1 MFPFCSFFYPLIT
14 LHEII
19 FHILNPLIVFAVIVV
34 ARSSDAKY
42 LAVSSQDGYCT
53 LLEFENNE
61 LGSRV
66 SLSGW
71 FLMICVLR
79 YVRTSIINV
88 RQNKSLNVFLMIIA
102 IVFLI

>member
-1 MFPFCSFFYPLIT
+1 MFPFLFIFLPLIT

-19 FHILNPLIVFAVIVV
+19 FHVSNPLIMFTVIVV

-53 LLEFENNE
+53 LLEFENDE

-71 FLMICVLR
+71 FLMIRVLR

-88 RQNKSLNVFLMIIA
+88 RRQKKSLNIFS
-102 IVFLI
+102 